1 MKMEYLKSKKYDQKF
16 VLDNLMGPN
25 TLKIAEEIAN
35 HLHLHEGMKILDLGC
50 GKALTSI
57 FLAKEFGVTVF
68 ATDLWISAT
77 ENLKRI
83 DQMGIED
90 KVFPIHAEARSMPYA
105 NDFFDA
111 IVSFDSYHYFGTDEN
126 YMNYYLAPLVK
137 QGGEIAIAV
146 PGLTKEFENGV
157 PDNLKPYWV
166 EKENLTYHSEQW
178 WRKLLERTNVV
189 DIVESFDLECTAE
202 AWEDWL
208 RSSNPIAKGDI
219 PFYRADINH
228 ELATI
233 GIIVK
238 RK

>member
-1 MKMEYLKSKKYDQKF
+1 MLNRYKKYDEKF

-25 TLKIAEEIAN
+25 SLKIAEEVAN
-35 HLHLHEGMKILDLGC
+35 HLDLHEGMKILDLGC

-68 ATDLWISAT
+68 ATDLWIPAT

-83 DQMGIED
+83 REMGIED

-105 NDFFDA
+105 NEFFDA

-137 QGGEIAIAV
+137 QGGQIAIAI
-146 PGLTKEFENGV
+146 PGLTEEFENGA
-157 PDNLKPYWV
+157 PDNLRPYWV
-166 EKENLTYHSEQW
+166 DEQNLTFHSQQW
-178 WRKLLERTNVV
+178 WRKLLGRTSVI
-189 DIVESFDLECTAE
+189 DIIESFDLECTDE

-208 RSSNPIAKGDI
+208 KSNNPVANGDI

-228 ELATI
+228 QLATI
-233 GIIVK
+233 AVIAKK
-238 RK
+238 R